1 MNELIN
7 KWYIKLASL
16 LFGLALII
24 FGALLQINETKKV
37 DKNLIETATVTDI
50 TKGKAK
56 DIIKITYKY
65 KEKEYDG

>member
-37 DKNLIETATVTDI
+37 DKNLIETATVTGGSSD
-50 TKGKAK
+50 K
-56 DIIKITYKY
+56 
-65 KEKEYDG
+65 